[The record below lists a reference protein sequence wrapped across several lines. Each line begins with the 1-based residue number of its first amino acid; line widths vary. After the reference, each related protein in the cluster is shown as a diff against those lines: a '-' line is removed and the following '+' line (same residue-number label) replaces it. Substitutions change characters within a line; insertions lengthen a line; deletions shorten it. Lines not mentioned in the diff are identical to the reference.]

1 MIHEPWDPVVASRS
15 WSAKM
20 STSEDAAV
28 SSAGTGEAMT
38 KKASMASSDQRNM
51 MIAVSKAGA
60 LARACCEEDAVGMV
74 RLLDE

>member
-1 MIHEPWDPVVASRS
+1 M
-15 WSAKM
+15 
-20 STSEDAAV
+20 

-60 LARACCEEDAVGMV
+60 LARACCEVDAVGMV
-74 RLLDE
+74 RLLGE